1 MNQNRRDFLKKTA
14 LTAASGFSAKNLM
27 FGRTEITDRTIRV
40 VIWDERQP
48 RQKQAY
54 ENFLGNEIAE
64 YFRGLKGLVVQ
75 SVGLDD
81 REQGLSEDIL
91 NNCDVL
97 IWWGHLRHKEVLPEK
112 GIEIVKRIVSGSL
125 SLIALHAAHWS
136 TPFMEAMNEVTRR
149 KEQTK
154 HNGGNVEIE
163 YIVPPQQYTKVTS
176 DVRTTPY
183 SVHYKY
189 PDGKEKVE
197 VHLPY
202 CVFPLV
208 RNDGK
213 PSTIKIL
220 RQKHPIVKDIPEQ
233 FEIPQTEVYGEPF
246 HVPEPDDLIFEER
259 WATGDWFRSGML
271 WSLGKG
277 KVFYFR
283 PGHETYPVFKQKW
296 PLKILANTAHW
307 MGRNMTRFS

>member
-1 MNQNRRDFLKKTA
+1 MNQNRRDFLKKTV
-14 LTAASGFSAKNLM
+14 LTAASGLFVKNSV
-27 FGRTEITDRTIRV
+27 FGSPGITDRTIRV
-40 VIWDERQP
+40 VIWDEQQP

-54 ENFLGNEIAE
+54 ENFLGNEIAKH
-64 YFRGLKGLVVQ
+64 FRELKGFSVK

-81 REQGLSEDIL
+81 REQGLSNDIL
-91 NNCDVL
+91 DNCDVL
-97 IWWGHLRHKEVLPEK
+97 IWWGHVRQMEILPEK

-125 SLIALHAAHWS
+125 SLIALHSAHWA

-154 HNGGNVEIE
+154 NNRRNVAIE
-163 YIVPPQQYTKVTS
+163 YIAPPQRYTKVTS

-213 PSTIKIL
+213 PSTVKVL
-220 RQKHPIVKDIPEQ
+220 KQGHPIVKDIPEQ
-233 FEIPQTEVYGEPF
+233 FEIAQTEAYGEPF
-246 HVPEPDDLIFEER
+246 HVPEPDDIIFEER

-271 WSLGKG
+271 WTLGKG

-296 PLKILANTAHW
+296 PLKILFNTAHW
-307 MGRNMTRFS
+307 MGSSRTRFP

>member
-1 MNQNRRDFLKKTA
+1 MNQDRRDFLKKTA
-14 LTAASGFSAKNLM
+14 MTAASGFLAKNAL
-27 FGRTEITDRTIRV
+27 FGGVAKKGNVIRV
-40 VIWDERQP
+40 LIWDERQP

-64 YFRGLKGLVVQ
+64 HFRGLSVFSVQ

-81 REQGLSEDIL
+81 AQQGLSDAAL
-91 NNCDVL
+91 DNCDVL
-97 IWWGHLRHKEVLPEK
+97 IWWGHVRQMEVTAAK

-125 SLIALHAAHWS
+125 SLIVLHSAHWS

-149 KEQTK
+149 RKETEYA
-154 HNGGNVEIE
+154 GSSAEIK
-163 YIVPPQQYTKVTS
+163 YIAPPQQFTKVTP
-176 DVRTTPY
+176 DAKVTPY
-183 SVHYKY
+183 SVVYKY
-189 PDGKEKVE
+189 LDGKVKVD

-202 CVFPLV
+202 CIFPLV

-220 RQKHPIVKDIPEQ
+220 KPRHPIVKHVPEQ
-233 FEIPQTEVYGEPF
+233 FEIAQTEVYGEPF
-246 HVPEPDDLIFEER
+246 HVPEPDEIIFEER
-259 WATGDWFRSGML
+259 WATGDWFRSGLL

-296 PLKILANTAHW
+296 PLKILTNTAQW
-307 MGRNMTRFS
+307 MGRHKA